1 MTILDAIEKAKR
13 LYKERAASAGF
24 QQKSRSRAIDKTA
37 SGHAT
42 SATETVEKPPRHYAE
57 LERVVFDENACR
69 RNAILLT
76 HEQLGGNGGAAAAY
90 RMLRGRILHRAQAND
105 WSCIGITS
113 PGVGDGKSV
122 TSLNLA
128 INIARDKRRFV
139 YLLDLDMRNPSVFAY
154 VGLKPPRPLADFF
167 LTDIDPD
174 GVLFETN
181 VENLV
186 LAGNASPTA
195 ASSELLASGRLDE
208 LLGHIRRR
216 SPTSLVII
224 DLPPVL
230 STDEALVVAP
240 RADATFLVVS
250 EGKTRRDLLERSVS
264 LLSEFNLGGVI
275 LNRSGE
281 IIGEKYHEYGAA
293 PG

>member
-13 LYKERAASAGF
+13 LYREKAASAGAP
-24 QQKSRSRAIDKTA
+24 QNSRPGAIGDT
-37 SGHAT
+37 SFRHDTREHA
-42 SATETVEKPPRHYAE
+42 AVEAQPTHYAE
-57 LERVVFDENACR
+57 LGRVVFDARACQ

-76 HEQLGGNGGAAAAY
+76 QEQLDRNGGAAAAY
-90 RMLRGRILHRAQAND
+90 RMLRGRMLNRAQANN
-105 WSCIGITS
+105 WSCIGITG
-113 PGVGDGKSV
+113 PGIGEGKSV
-122 TSLNLA
+122 TALNLA

-139 YLLDLDMRNPSVFAY
+139 YLLDLDMRSPSVFAY

-167 LTDIDPD
+167 LTDVDAD
-174 GVLFETN
+174 SVLFATD
-181 VENLV
+181 VDNLV
-186 LAGNASPTA
+186 IAGNASPTA
-195 ASSELLASGRLDE
+195 GSSELLASRRLDE

-224 DLPPVL
+224 DLPPIL

-240 RADATFLVVS
+240 RVDATFLVVS

-264 LLSEFNLGGVI
+264 LLSDFNLGGVI

-281 IIGEKYHEYGAA
+281 NVAEKYHEYGAA